1 MYTEKQIGELI
12 DTRTDA
18 VEKAI
23 HTLWMHQ
30 TADEQ
35 NGRHTNE
42 LNGVGFNRMDAA
54 SGCFYGKFIDDC
66 LRGTKGYTPRAY
78 GDVLRQPWSSDGSKL
93 RNPELGFAV
102 QCPEYRLA
110 KCRKIARKYVRQL
123 TRIAN
128 AKLVET
134 PIGNVVNV

>member
-12 DTRTDA
+12 DTRDDA

-23 HTLWMHQ
+23 HTLWLHQ
-30 TADEQ
+30 TADEKA
-35 NGRHTNE
+35 GRHTGVE
-42 LNGVGFNRMDAA
+42 NGVGFNKFDAK
-54 SGCFYGKFIDDC
+54 SGCFFGEFIDRVH
-66 LRGTKGYTPRAY
+66 RGTNGYPPRAY
-78 GDVLRQPWSSDGSKL
+78 GEILRQPWRTDGKKL
-93 RNPELGFAV
+93 RDGL
-102 QCPEYRLA
+102 QSPEYRIA